1 MNRLRNRW
9 RRLFSFSAKASA
21 YALTGLALVPL
32 GLVLWYT
39 VANGWP
45 AATQISVLKEVG
57 KRTSC
62 MGASALVDTRW
73 HASGGLFKN

>member
-45 AATQISVLKEVG
+45 AATQLDFYLNVERPVG
-57 KRTSC
+57 IP
-62 MGASALVDTRW
+62 GAGVGTAL
-73 HASGGLFKN
+73 SS